1 MQQEQQPEAQQ
12 AQAQPQQE
20 QEQQQPEP
28 QQEQQ
33 QHNDPLDHFDT
44 IESFDDL
51 LSLGSSSAQHL
62 SPSRTA
68 SGDAEDHHTE
78 SGEISPCSWWKKNHS
93 MHIPGSHSMMSNA
106 VHMEIQ
112 ENAKLP
118 TFHWAVDR
126 SGSTDPA
133 GNNSLISGPFHPSA
147 SVGTSAGTNSTAAQ
161 QLLPYY
167 NKTGDAAF
175 DDLLA
180 QMGASTAD
188 GTGTTGNLQP
198 SSATTATATSGD
210 DASGLITSTL
220 NMTELFLQNQNRA
233 SLRANYAAA
242 GKLSEEKP
250 GKVQPLQPDS
260 GVGSHNHN
268 YGSKKSAAPS
278 QQSMLSMG
286 LYSMMEDYHNQE
298 EEKKEPSAMERDPLE
313 SWTAEVDPTPLSE
326 IKKRHE
332 MHRASHDPQQSQP
345 QSHFDYKDYHHY
357 GRRYQL
363 PIPTTNVSP
372 PQSASNNIDS
382 NNSASQAASSITIDA
397 AATAAALANAADIV
411 KDPAFVDYLATA
423 AAIVSQTDTG
433 GSTSASANSSLGP
446 VAAGSASHP
455 GMPIPTT
462 TAGPYTTAQQTQS
475 KLQLPQSLAL
485 PTQVGSKL
493 KSSLSTAALFKGT
506 TKLSAHTNVPSI
518 QQAAQKK
525 SQYGFGGNH
534 VVPSV
539 PQPPPPSQ
547 SKKNAKAKRPSK
559 TTPKPNPSPAP
570 SLSAQAANATS
581 ISLTYIQNNSS
592 SSRGPPSPTPSAT
605 GSNASLAG
613 AFAYERKK
621 QRAKD
626 ARIKLNDSI
635 ERLGIAI
642 NMAGTQ
648 SKQRAAQWHASSSNN
663 NVSIGSRHQKAG
675 MQIMQDCSLTA
686 ESAKK
691 WDRPSF
697 VGSAAQ
703 LVQGLNAQCEALMR
717 EVLHLQEQ
725 QKKSGS
731 SGSSI
736 TAGSS
741 TTGSATAG
749 TTTTTAGTT
758 TTIAGTTTT
767 ATADNNAA
775 VSAALEVKAPA
786 ATAGPTTSGTDAV
799 TEVLPCHEKRPAM
812 PQSVVTAEDESVAT
826 KRRRVEEVPT
836 QEKAAS
842 SHQDPA
848 PGEAT
853 HQPTMGESTNGGSV
867 LTDAGIFSNKQVLNR
882 IASFLDPVSVIRCL
896 RVSKSWKD
904 SGTFSD
910 EEVWQDLSVSRF
922 GFFNLRQWRGK
933 LDDEEEVGST
943 PCLTLYKSMDAA
955 NVMPHFPHE
964 GMFLLGE
971 ARLPGK
977 VSAWTYLVERSNGET
992 LRSVLREP
1000 SMAGNGVYA
1009 SLPVVELRTVI
1020 QNTGV
1025 YSEPIVIREQIQTVD
1040 ASTRRRGEEMREIEW
1055 DDRFNKRVQRVDG
1068 TLIAPES
1075 NLDGKVLCRL
1085 KLFEVAVVETYI
1097 YARGCT
1103 TTSKFVQRSNFT
1115 KVLVCLKGTTV
1126 PLVVPFPRDASIL
1139 QL

>member
-1 MQQEQQPEAQQ
+1 MATSSSHSLDAMVQPEQHPEQDPQEQHAEHSQDHAEHN
-12 AQAQPQQE
+12 
-20 QEQQQPEP
+20 
-28 QQEQQ
+28 
-33 QHNDPLDHFDT
+33 HNDPLDHFDT
-44 IESFDDL
+44 IEPFDDL
-51 LSLGSSSAQHL
+51 LSLGSSSSQHL
-62 SPSRTA
+62 SPTRTA
-68 SGDAEDHHTE
+68 SADADDHHTTE
-78 SGEISPCSWWKKNHS
+78 HGEDSPCSWWKKNHS

-126 SGSTDPA
+126 SGSTNPA
-133 GNNSLISGPFHPSA
+133 GINSVVSGLFNTFA
-147 SVGTSAGTNSTAAQ
+147 ATTAEAGTAQ
-161 QLLPYY
+161 PLLPYY

-175 DDLLA
+175 DELLD
-180 QMGASTAD
+180 QMGASSVAD
-188 GTGTTGNLQP
+188 KTTGTGTLQP
-198 SSATTATATSGD
+198 STATTVATAATPATGEDAGGMMTSP
-210 DASGLITSTL
+210 L
-220 NMTELFLQNQNRA
+220 NLTELFLQNQSRA

-242 GKLSEEKP
+242 GNLTQDTL
-250 GKVQPLQPDS
+250 GKVQLIQPNS
-260 GVGSHNHN
+260 VGGHNQKFD
-268 YGSKKSAAPS
+268 SKKSAAPS
-278 QQSMLSMG
+278 QQSMMSMG
-286 LYSMMEDYHNQE
+286 LYSMIQEDYHNQE

-313 SWTAEVDPTPLSE
+313 NWTAEVDPTPLSE

-332 MHRASHDPQQSQP
+332 LHRASQHDPQQSH
-345 QSHFDYKDYHHY
+345 SDYKDYHHY

-363 PIPTTNVSP
+363 PIPTKNVSP
-372 PQSASNNIDS
+372 PQSPSDNINSNNI
-382 NNSASQAASSITIDA
+382 
-397 AATAAALANAADIV
+397 AATAAALANATDAV
-411 KDPAFVDYLATA
+411 EDPAFVDYLATA
-423 AAIVSQTDTG
+423 AAVVSQADTG
-433 GSTSASANSSLGP
+433 GSNSTSSSLAHATAAPGTAPHP
-446 VAAGSASHP
+446 VMA
-455 GMPIPTT
+455 IPKT
-462 TAGPYTTAQQTQS
+462 TAGPYTAAQQTQS
-475 KLQLPQSLAL
+475 NLQLPQPLAL
-485 PTQVGSKL
+485 PTQVSIGSKL
-493 KSSLSTAALFKGT
+493 KSSLSSAALAKGTAAKS
-506 TKLSAHTNVPSI
+506 SAHTDVPSI
-518 QQAAQKK
+518 TQAAEKK

-547 SKKNAKAKRPSK
+547 AKKNMKAKRPSK
-559 TTPKPNPSPAP
+559 PTTLKPTSSPAS
-570 SLSAQAANATS
+570 SLSAHAAIATANATS
-581 ISLTYIQNNSS
+581 ISLTYIQNNSRNTS
-592 SSRGPPSPTPSAT
+592 TSSRGPPSPTPSAT

-642 NMAGTQ
+642 NLAGTQ
-648 SKQRAAQWHASSSNN
+648 SKQRVAQWHASSSNN

-675 MQIMQDCSLTA
+675 MQIMQDCSQTA

-731 SGSSI
+731 N
-736 TAGSS
+736 
-741 TTGSATAG
+741 TAG
-749 TTTTTAGTT
+749 TTTTTSL
-758 TTIAGTTTT
+758 
-767 ATADNNAA
+767 D
-775 VSAALEVKAPA
+775 VKAHM
-786 ATAGPTTSGTDAV
+786 ATAGPTTSGTDAA
-799 TEVLPCHEKRPAM
+799 TELLPCHEKRPAM
-812 PQSVVTAEDESVAT
+812 PQSVATAEDESVAT
-826 KRRRVEEVPT
+826 KRRRVEEVPPL
-836 QEKAAS
+836 EKEQS
-842 SHQDPA
+842 LYPEPP
-848 PGEAT
+848 PGKAT
-853 HQPTMGESTNGGSV
+853 HQPTMGTSASGGSV
-867 LTDAGIFSNKQVLNR
+867 LTDAGIFADKKALNR
-882 IASFLDPVSVIRCL
+882 IASFLDPVSVLRCQ

-904 SGTFSD
+904 SGTFSGD
-910 EEVWQDLSVSRF
+910 EVWQDLSVSRF

-933 LDDEEEVGST
+933 LDDEDEGGST
-943 PCLTLYKSMDAA
+943 PGMVLYKSMDSG

-971 ARLPGK
+971 ATLPGK

-1000 SMAGNGVYA
+1000 SMAGNGIYA

-1055 DDRFNKRVQRVDG
+1055 DDRFSKRVQRVDG
-1068 TLIAPES
+1068 TSIVPEPS
-1075 NLDGKVLCRL
+1075 RDGCKVLCRL
-1085 KLFEVAVVETYI
+1085 KLFEVAVIETYI
-1097 YARGCT
+1097 YARGCS

-1139 QL
+1139 QH